1 MKFEIV
7 GKNVSITE
15 AMRQKIER
23 KLSFLDKYLLI
34 DPETRARVV
43 VRTYPL
49 TQKIEVTIPTKV
61 GILRTEVEHE
71 DLYAAIDLAI
81 DKLEDQVRRQKTRLS
96 RRHRE
101 KLALSFVEQDPA
113 PLDQGDIA
121 VRTKTVK
128 AQRMDLEEAIMR
140 MEMLGHSFFIYTDEE
155 TDSTA
160 VVYKRNSGGYGL
172 LETEDEE

>member
-15 AMRQKIER
+15 AMRQKIEK

-101 KLALSFVEQDPA
+101 KLALSFVEQDNVK
-113 PLDQGDIA
+113 LDQGD
-121 VRTKTVK
+121 KTVK

-155 TDSTA
+155 TDSIA

>member
-7 GKNVSITE
+7 GQNVSITE

-101 KLALSFVEQDPA
+101 KLALSFVEQDNVK
-113 PLDQGDIA
+113 LDQGDIA
-121 VRTKTVK
+121 VRTTTVK

-155 TDSTA
+155 TDSIA